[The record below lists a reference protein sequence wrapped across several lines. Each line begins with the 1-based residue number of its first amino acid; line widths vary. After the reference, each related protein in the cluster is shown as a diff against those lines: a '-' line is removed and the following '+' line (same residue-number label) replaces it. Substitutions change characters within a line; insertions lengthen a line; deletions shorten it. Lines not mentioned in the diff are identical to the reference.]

1 MTLTTVI
8 KRSIRKTVHTVPVLA
23 PSRTVKHRRGRKRH
37 ETLNASLRRQY
48 LDNLEYLKPNTLE
61 ARHLHELQELG
72 CTILEGFFAR
82 EVDEIRKAFES
93 ELASGANILTGD
105 ISTFD
110 HAYRQTLAD
119 TLYHIA
125 AAANL
130 VYHPTIL
137 KITAAY
143 KQQIPVYYGRAY
155 RTLPM
160 PEPLGSSF
168 LHRDGY
174 GDFTIFVLLE
184 DVGPENGAGVY
195 VRRSHDYNFKSNIPF
210 SFDERHVGDV
220 YRNPD
225 DWLVYGGSAGSV
237 VIADTTGYH
246 KGPVWPTFGD
256 SDNRARDVL
265 HWVAVGLDAPV
276 TEDGSRMKVRL
287 RQETLSAMSPLQKAF
302 LENVDVVHEQANDVA
317 ST

>member
-1 MTLTTVI
+1 MTLPTVI
-8 KRSIRKTVHTVPVLA
+8 KRSIRKTIHAVPILA
-23 PSRTVKHRRGRKRH
+23 PSRTVKHWRGHKHHEEVNAPLRK
-37 ETLNASLRRQY
+37 QY
-48 LDNLEYLKPNTLE
+48 LDQLGLLTLNPEE
-61 ARHLHELQELG
+61 ARHLRELKELG
-72 CTILEGFFAR
+72 CTILDGFFAK
-82 EVDEIRKAFES
+82 EIGAIKATFES
-93 ELASGANILTGD
+93 ELASGAHILTGE

-119 TLYHIA
+119 TLYHIP

-137 KITAAY
+137 KITANY
-143 KQQIPVYYGRAY
+143 KRQIPVYYGRAY

-168 LHRDGY
+168 LHRDAY

-184 DVGPENGAGVY
+184 DVGPKNGAGVY
-195 VRRSHDYNFKSNIPF
+195 VRRSHDYSFKSNIPY

-237 VIADTTGYH
+237 VIVDTTGYH
-246 KGPVWPTFGD
+246 KGPVWPRFGD
-256 SDNRARDVL
+256 AENRSRDTL
-265 HWVAVGLDAPV
+265 HWVGVGLDAPV

-287 RQETLSAMSPLQKAF
+287 RQETVGAMSPLQKAF
-302 LENVDVVHEQANDVA
+302 LANVDVVHDEPPA
-317 ST
+317 